1 MLFHSLC
8 SLLALTSVLSL
19 TVPST
24 GQLARRETLV
34 EAAHNARVLVKDVKT
49 GTLASV
55 FPDATDLAGRPFAMM
70 EYHAP
75 CYSNGSLTLILMP
88 ISRSAQN
95 IFQNPGH
102 HVAYTVSMPTEGV
115 RSPMSRGRVALMGNV
130 TTLRDIS
137 SSQSEELAK
146 CYTAYHPDSK
156 YWLPGDNNSPHT
168 SYWARLDIDRI
179 YYVGGFGDIHYI
191 GPIPV
196 DLYAKSENGLQEEYE
211 IKEQDGFGFL
221 EIQNDMNEQV
231 VF

>member
-24 GQLARRETLV
+24 DQLARRETLV
-34 EAAHNARVLVKDVKT
+34 EAAHNARVLVKYVKT

-55 FPDATDLAGRPFAMM
+55 FPDTTDLAGRPFAMM

-88 ISRSAQN
+88 ISRSTQN

-130 TTLRDIS
+130 TTLRDIPP
-137 SSQSEELAK
+137 SQSEGLVK

-156 YWLPGDNNSPHT
+156 YWLPGNDNSPHT

-196 DLYAKSENGLQEEYE
+196 DLYAKSENGVQQGYDV
-211 IKEQDGFGFL
+211 KEKDVSEFFK
-221 EIQNDMNEQV
+221 IPNDVNDQV